1 MNNEIT
7 LCEQC
12 GKQFTRIDNFKRH
25 YKEKHT
31 DLTDFQCNICFGIFT
46 RKESVRKH
54 EQKYHKELNT
64 DNFSK
69 ELINDFDLS
78 LL

>member
-25 YKEKHT
+25 SWRNIQIS
-31 DLTDFQCNICFGIFT
+31 DFQCNICFGIFT
-46 RKESVRKH
+46 RKESVIKH
-54 EQKYHKELNT
+54 EQKYNKELNT
-64 DNFSK
+64 DNFPK

>member
-7 LCEQC
+7 LCDQC

-46 RKESVRKH
+46 RKVLESMNKNITR
-54 EQKYHKELNT
+54 N
-64 DNFSK
+64 
-69 ELINDFDLS
+69 
-78 LL
+78 